1 MRSDMWAGPACEQPY
16 ECVEGI
22 TSPLF
27 APENV
32 QPESNKANVKHR
44 IYYRQLI
51 RTLQKL
57 QHHPKKY
64 DYSRMFKGET
74 EVIQ

>member
-16 ECVEGI
+16 KCVEGI

-32 QPESNKANVKHR
+32 QPESNQEQTTRKIQFKMHSAKQYSW
-44 IYYRQLI
+44 IL
-51 RTLQKL
+51 
-57 QHHPKKY
+57 KKKKKI
-64 DYSRMFKGET
+64 KGLKDRKM
-74 EVIQ
+74 